1 MNSYLFSVDYPLNEP
16 LTNIGFVQVN
26 RGELRALSMIDDVRL
41 QIVSD
46 DRCQVQYFLRGQST
60 SLFAVSPTG
69 NLSWSNASINPTRE
83 AYQFQVLVQQVCLS
97 LIRNISTDVIVTI
110 RNFPSTTSSSA
121 ITSGRSDSSTTY
133 AIIATVGGVILVIVA
148 TLFIVIY
155 YNIQRAKH
163 RVPPF
168 FKIRQNSSAQ
178 GLSFFKSKSPIN
190 ESSPYTLGVRD
201 DDSSHGSEQTASS
214 PVNNRLLSGHYKVS
228 EPPVNTTIE
237 ELLSTY
243 DNRSTSSSSSSSTGG
258 CEPNIATNPG
268 SFRTTVRESTDHATL
283 DTINEDA
290 QWMNNHLQGG
300 GTAARRLP
308 TLRHPM
314 LNEDAMDIISESHE
328 VEERLRR
335 STNACLACSTHSNPL
350 LSHLCSHCYA
360 LNPSTFTHLLFSSS
374 SSSSSSGSTTTV
386 GACRQQ
392 TTTATTFEVGAN
404 SFSYSNAS
412 FDSTAATRC

>member
-1 MNSYLFSVDYPLNEP
+1 M
-16 LTNIGFVQVN
+16 
-26 RGELRALSMIDDVRL
+26 
-41 QIVSD
+41 
-46 DRCQVQYFLRGQST
+46 QYFLRGQST
-60 SLFAVSPTG
+60 SLFSISPTG
-69 NLSWSNASINPTRE
+69 NLTWSNSSTNPTRE

-110 RNFPSTTSSSA
+110 RNFPSTTSSPA
-121 ITSGRSDSSTTY
+121 ITSARSDSSTTY
-133 AIIATVGGVILVIVA
+133 AIIATVVGVVLVIIA
-148 TLFIVIY
+148 TCFIILY

-243 DNRSTSSSSSSSTGG
+243 DNRSTSSSSSSSTSG
-258 CEPNIATNPG
+258 CEQNIATNPG

-290 QWMNNHLQGG
+290 QWMNNHPQGAG
-300 GTAARRLP
+300 GSTSRRLP

-328 VEERLRR
+328 VDERLRH
-335 STNACLACSTHSNPL
+335 STNACLACSTHANPPLL
-350 LSHLCSHCYA
+350 LSHPCSHCYV

-412 FDSTAATRC
+412 FNSIAATRC

>member
-1 MNSYLFSVDYPLNEP
+1 MNSYLFSVDFPTNEP
-16 LTNIGFVQVN
+16 LINIGFVQI
-26 RGELRALSMIDDVRL
+26 L
-41 QIVSD
+41 SD

-60 SLFAVSPTG
+60 SLFSISSTG
-69 NLSWSNASINPTRE
+69 NLTWSNSSIHPSRE
-83 AYQFQVLVQQVCLS
+83 AYQFQIFLQQICLS

-110 RNFPSTTSSSA
+110 RNFPSTTISSS
-121 ITSGRSDSSTTY
+121 ITNARSDNTTTY
-133 AIIATVGGVILVIVA
+133 AIIATVSGVILVIIA

-258 CEPNIATNPG
+258 CDQNIATNPG
-268 SFRTTVRESTDHATL
+268 SFRTTVRESTDHSQL

-290 QWMNNHLQGG
+290 QWMNNHSQQNL
-300 GTAARRLP
+300 TTRRIP

-314 LNEDAMDIISESHE
+314 INEDAMDIISESHE
-328 VEERLRR
+328 VENRLRHL
-335 STNACLACSTHSNPL
+335 TNACLACSKHPNL
-350 LSHLCSHCYA
+350 LSHVCSHCYV
-360 LNPSTFTHLLFSSS
+360 LNSSTFTHLLFSSS
-374 SSSSSSGSTTTV
+374 SSSSSSSGSTTPV
-386 GACRQQ
+386 DACRQQ

-404 SFSYSNAS
+404 SYSYSNAS
-412 FDSTAATRC
+412 FNSTAATRC